1 MKSSTKFLSRQ
12 LWRFGGNVFE
22 NPARCT
28 SDISVERKSAILAD
42 ALASKADV
50 FRGSSRVPVPL
61 TTLVGLRIPQQVRN
75 KHSEVLDARNLKR
88 IVNNLRWKTSCL
100 SSELLGKNKRKKN
113 DNNFGRKK
121 KLENPGIDPG
131 TSRMLSERSTI

>member
-1 MKSSTKFLSRQ
+1 MKSSTKVLSRQ

-28 SDISVERKSAILAD
+28 LDISVERKSAILAD

-50 FRGSSRVPVPL
+50 LRGSSRVPVPL
-61 TTLVGLRIPQQVRN
+61 TTLVGLRIPQQVRH

-88 IVNNLRWKTSCL
+88 IVNNLQRKTCL
-100 SSELLGKNKRKKN
+100 SSELLAKNKRKKMIIILEE
-113 DNNFGRKK
+113 KK
-121 KLENPGIDPG
+121 NWRIRVSIPVPLAC
-131 TSRMLSERSTI
+131 